1 MSSTGSFVR
10 RVIVPLAPLRA
21 EASERS
27 EQVSQLLY
35 GQYIVEVSTD
45 AVPGEDTAPP
55 ASEFW
60 IKIESLD
67 DGYIGWV
74 DPRMLAAE
82 EEVET
87 PSASTSH
94 GVLLQ
99 RPLTEVRIDGQAI
112 FLPAGSCVSLEVAK
126 SAKDVMLPKAASA
139 VEAAEQFIGA
149 PYLWGGK
156 SILGMDCSGLI
167 QLAGSLVG
175 LALPR
180 DASEQEKIGEDV
192 AFEDLRSGDAVF
204 FSKPET
210 PATATTNASVT
221 HVGWLVKHVG
231 GLSVLHASSDVHVDE
246 LTPAGLVRD
255 GQLTHCFYSGRRFA

>member
-1 MSSTGSFVR
+1 MSSNGSFVR

-21 EASERS
+21 EASDRS

-35 GQYIVEVSTD
+35 GQYIVEASTD
-45 AVPGEDTAPP
+45 AATGEDKAPP

-87 PSASTSH
+87 PSVPTSR

-99 RPLTEVRIDGQAI
+99 KPMTEVRIDGQAI

-126 SAKDVMLPKAASA
+126 SSKEVMPPKAASV

-180 DASEQEKIGEDV
+180 DASEQEKVGEEV
-192 AFEDLRSGDAVF
+192 AFKDLRSGDAVF
-204 FSKPET
+204 FRKPET
-210 PATATTNASVT
+210 PATVTPNGSVT
-221 HVGWLVKHVG
+221 HVGWLVKRSG

-246 LTPAGLVRD
+246 LTPAGIIRD
-255 GQLTHCFYSGRRFA
+255 GHLTHCFHSGRRFV